1 MARHRQLKA
10 KVVRTRQGAGQ
21 IPKWPNFTF
30 LSSLV
35 FPSPQNV
42 RVPRPG
48 RSLAYGKESATESE
62 ELGAP
67 VSTAPVPCQPPPR
80 GCWDP
85 EMTRETAAARWRGL
99 NPSLL
104 LPLSREPGSSS
115 CRRLE
120 ASELALP
127 QQKRQAP
134 RPAAAGAGR
143 LRGALPLRSAHGR
156 WPRHASLPPS
166 QGLPPECANPPCRPL
181 SEGCQGP
188 GHPVGGLPRPGVRT
202 RSPTCP
208 PPAPHPCSPG
218 ALRRPLLLLDAM
230 KCCRTFTPRSR
241 HV

>member
-99 NPSLL
+99 DPSLL

-115 CRRLE
+115 CRRLS
-120 ASELALP
+120 ASELVLP

-143 LRGALPLRSAHGR
+143 LRGAPPLRSAQAG
-156 WPRHASLPPS
+156 
-166 QGLPPECANPPCRPL
+166 
-181 SEGCQGP
+181 GP
-188 GHPVGGLPRPGVRT
+188 GTRPSHHPRACPRNVPTLPAGRSPRAARVPVTQWAVCPVRACAPGVL
-202 RSPTCP
+202 
-208 PPAPHPCSPG
+208 PA
-218 ALRRPLLLLDAM
+218 LLLPL
-230 KCCRTFTPRSR
+230 TPARLAP
-241 HV
+241 

>member
-10 KVVRTRQGAGQ
+10 KVVRTRQGTGQ

-134 RPAAAGAGR
+134 RPAAAGARR
-143 LRGALPLRSAHGR
+143 LRGALPLRSAQAGGPDTR
-156 WPRHASLPPS
+156 PSTTPGPAPGMCQPSL
-166 QGLPPECANPPCRPL
+166 QAALRGLPG
-181 SEGCQGP
+181 S
-188 GHPVGGLPRPGVRT
+188 
-202 RSPTCP
+202 RSPSGRSAPSGRAHQESYLPSSCSLT
-208 PPAPHPCSPG
+208 PARLAP
-218 ALRRPLLLLDAM
+218 
-230 KCCRTFTPRSR
+230 
-241 HV
+241 